1 MNLDCEV
8 IRDLLP
14 LYADD
19 ACSEKSREMV
29 EEHLQGCPD
38 CCEFLDLLR
47 QTELETDLRSEKESV
62 IQYAVRRFRRRSAA
76 VGGTVSGLF
85 MIPILICL
93 VLNLV
98 TGPSLSWVSVVVA
111 AMLVLASLIVVPIV
125 MPEDK
130 LFWTFCAFTASLLLL
145 MGVTALYSH
154 GDWFGIAAS
163 AILFGLYLYI
173 PLGGNRRGRARAALN
188 RFIVFLCTGIWHG
201 ANWTFVF
208 WGLAHGLLSSAEDWG
223 LIPVK
228 RLEKSRAGRL
238 LCRVYTMLCVT
249 LLFAIFRADSLS
261 DGFRLIAALFT
272 RSVTAEGSLLR

>member
-19 ACSEKSREMV
+19 ACSGKSREMV

-163 AILFGLYLYI
+163 AILFGLGLI
-173 PLGGNRRGRARAALN
+173 FLPFLVRARPVKKL
-188 RFIVFLCTGIWHG
+188 IGG
-201 ANWTFVF
+201 ANRALVVL
-208 WGLAHGLLSSAEDWG
+208 GLD
-223 LIPVK
+223 
-228 RLEKSRAGRL
+228 
-238 LCRVYTMLCVT
+238 
-249 LLFAIFRADSLS
+249 
-261 DGFRLIAALFT
+261 AALFVNMLNMVESDGRLT
-272 RSVTAEGSLLR
+272 LHSVWFTIGVIAGIALVVIEIVRKRGSGKE